1 VNQVSENNL
10 SMFESPPTARSSSA
24 NNSSEP
30 WWNGM
35 SILNNRVRQGI
46 LPSLHIEGTHT

>member
-1 VNQVSENNL
+1 
-10 SMFESPPTARSSSA
+10 MFESPPTTRSSSA
-24 NNSSEP
+24 NNSSEL

-46 LPSLHIEGTHT
+46 LPSLHLEGT